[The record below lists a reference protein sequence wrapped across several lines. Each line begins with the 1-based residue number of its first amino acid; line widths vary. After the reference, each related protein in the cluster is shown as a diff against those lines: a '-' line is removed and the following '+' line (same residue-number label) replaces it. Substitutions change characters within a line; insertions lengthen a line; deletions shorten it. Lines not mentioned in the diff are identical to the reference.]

1 MLQYKYRSLKGGKMT
16 AVSRRL
22 QKSKRDKNHRPF
34 SGNAKKR
41 YLKIL
46 RLRSKG
52 GNSFRHSGCP
62 GCEYCTNRK
71 REALSRK
78 ILDRELADYQLICC

>member
-16 AVSRRL
+16 AVSRRP

-41 YLKIL
+41 YLKWL

-52 GNSFRHSGCP
+52 DNNFSHAGCP
-62 GCEYCTNRK
+62 CSGCEYCNSHKRNMKLRK
-71 REALSRK
+71 GFRDEWQY
-78 ILDRELADYQLICC
+78 EYC

>member
-1 MLQYKYRSLKGGKMT
+1 MT
-16 AVSRRL
+16 KSSSRP
-22 QKSKRDKNHRPF
+22 QKSKREKNHRPF

-52 GNSFRHSGCP
+52 GNNFAHAGCP
-62 GCEYCTNRK
+62 GCEYCDNVK

-78 ILDRELADYQLICC
+78 ILDRELADYQLIYC